1 MNLNKFRKGF
11 TLIELLVVIAIIA
24 ILIGLLL
31 PAVQKVREAANRAT
45 CTNNMKQMGLAVHAF
60 DSAMGGLP
68 PAITGTYG
76 LTLWALVLPYIEQG
90 GLAAQLDYNAYGHTD
105 YTTGFIRATASA
117 TNYAL
122 LRANTLP
129 LYTCPSR
136 RPKGSKNEQANA
148 VCDYA
153 IITYGGDRWNF
164 NSNPAS
170 QRQAIRMAVS
180 PGNINGNAQSTTNPD
195 PLMGWAPRD
204 TMAYIAD
211 GTSNTALIGEKHI
224 PSGFIQKCC
233 GNGPGGSGG
242 NSWDRGH
249 DSYPYYNGSGGPGGY
264 HEWSI
269 AGPVENGLAKS
280 PTDGIG
286 IAYNTAPALGSWHTG
301 ICNFVFADG
310 SVRSIVTSISQ
321 TNLNSMG
328 SANSGDLLQL
338 D

>member
-1 MNLNKFRKGF
+1 
-11 TLIELLVVIAIIA
+11 
-24 ILIGLLL
+24 
-31 PAVQKVREAANRAT
+31 
-45 CTNNMKQMGLAVHAF
+45 
-60 DSAMGGLP
+60 
-68 PAITGTYG
+68 AITGTRG
-76 LTLWALVLPYIEQG
+76 LTLWALILPYIEQG

-105 YTTGFIRATASA
+105 NTTGFIRAAASA
-117 TNYAL
+117 TNFTVL
-122 LRANTLP
+122 KANTLP
-129 LYTCPSR
+129 LHTCPSR
-136 RPKGSKNEQANA
+136 RPKGSKNEMGTS

-153 IITYGGDRWNF
+153 IITYGGSRWSF

-170 QRQAIRMAVS
+170 QRQAIRAAVS
-180 PGNINGNAQSTTNPD
+180 PSNSNLSDWSATLPD
-195 PLMGWAPRD
+195 PLVGWAPRD

-224 PSGFIQKCC
+224 PSGYVGKCC
-233 GNGPGGSGG
+233 SNNA
-242 NSWDRGH
+242 NSH
-249 DSYPYYNGSGGPGGY
+249 DFYPYYNNSGGPNGW

-269 AGPVENGLAKS
+269 AGPIENGLAKS

-286 IAYNTAPALGSWHTG
+286 IAYETAPALGSWHTG